1 MKASVELCI
10 NKLSDAAA
18 KSELKANCEKFDS
31 ELGEFGMLDGLADS
45 CVSSGMGF
53 WKGAESLA
61 NWSSPFPKG
70 MNEPITGASLCKPPR
85 KSVRQDVAKI
95 VVPKLDD
102 TQCGFF
108 RGYSGAEQVSN

>member
-1 MKASVELCI
+1 
-10 NKLSDAAA
+10 
-18 KSELKANCEKFDS
+18 
-31 ELGEFGMLDGLADS
+31 
-45 CVSSGMGF
+45 
-53 WKGAESLA
+53 
-61 NWSSPFPKG
+61 
-70 MNEPITGASLCKPPR
+70 MNEPTTGASLCKPPR